1 MTVLD
6 ERSTTR
12 VGASLAPTDRFFRVD
27 ADFGRMSGPDT
38 LLEMKNVRKTFPGV
52 VANDHVDFSVRRGE
66 IHGLLGENGAGKSTL
81 MKILYGLYQP
91 DEGEIWFDGRRID
104 IGSPDDAIEAG
115 IGMVHQHFKLIPTM
129 TVTENVV
136 LGLRESYDGSG
147 ADADGAATRDEDLG
161 VLERLRRLF
170 TYDRKRADA
179 RVREVAT
186 EFGVDIDP
194 EQEVWELEVGE
205 RQRVEILKALYRDV
219 DLLILDEPTAVL
231 TPDQIDRLFE
241 TLRELS
247 AKGLTI
253 IIITHKLGEV
263 MEITD
268 RTTVL
273 REGEKIDTVDTG
285 TVDENALARM
295 MVGRDVLL
303 DTEKEAVASGDPV
316 LEVEDLHA
324 TNDRGIETVS
334 GLSLTVHENEIVG
347 LAGVS
352 GNGQRELSQCLVGT
366 RTPSGGSIRLD
377 GRDLTGE
384 PTRAFIDAGI
394 SHVPAD
400 RLHEG
405 AAPGLSL
412 VHNGVMKDYRQE
424 RFQSGPGGLGMNYD
438 AAREHTERIVEEF
451 DVRVPNVDVDAEDL
465 SGGNLQKLI
474 LGRELIRDQRF
485 LVANQPSR
493 GLDVGAIEFV
503 REQILEQRREGSG
516 VLLIS
521 EDLTE
526 IMDLSDRIAV
536 VYDGEIIHTT
546 PAETADREE
555 LGLYMTGG
563 KGTRRDAETGGREAE
578 TGSEESEVALD

>member
-1 MTVLD
+1 
-6 ERSTTR
+6 
-12 VGASLAPTDRFFRVD
+12 
-27 ADFGRMSGPDT
+27 MSGPDT
-38 LLEMKNVRKTFPGV
+38 LLEMKQIYKTFPGV

-104 IGSPDDAIEAG
+104 IDSPDDAIEAG

-136 LGLRESYDGSG
+136 LGLRESYGED
-147 ADADGAATRDEDLG
+147 DGAEPARSRTEGLG
-161 VLERLRRLF
+161 LFERLRRLF
-170 TYDRKRADA
+170 SYDRSRADD
-179 RVREVAT
+179 RVQEVAT
-186 EFGVDIDP
+186 RYGVDIDP
-194 EQEVWELEVGE
+194 GQEVWELEVGE

-219 DLLILDEPTAVL
+219 DLLVLDEPTAVL

-273 REGEKIDTVDTG
+273 REGDRIDTVDTG
-285 TVDENALARM
+285 TVDENTLARM

-316 LEVEDLHA
+316 VEVEGLHA
-324 TNDRGIETVS
+324 SNDRGIETVS
-334 GLSLTVHENEIVG
+334 GLDLTVHENEIVG

-366 RTPSGGSIRLD
+366 REPSAGTIRLD
-377 GRDLTGE
+377 GEDLTGRS
-384 PTRAFIDAGI
+384 TRAFIDAGI

-405 AAPGLSL
+405 AAPELSL

-424 RFQSGPGGLGMNYD
+424 RFRSGPGGVGMNYD
-438 AAREHTERIVEEF
+438 AARDHTERIVEEF
-451 DVRVPNVDVDAEDL
+451 DVRVPNVDVEAEDL

-503 REQILEQRREGSG
+503 REQILQQRREGSG
-516 VLLIS
+516 ILLIS
-521 EDLTE
+521 EDLSE

-536 VYDGEIIHTT
+536 IYDGEIIHTT
-546 PAETADREE
+546 PAENANREE

-563 KGTRRDAETGGREAE
+563 KGRDRAAEAADA
-578 TGSEESEVALD
+578 EESEVALD